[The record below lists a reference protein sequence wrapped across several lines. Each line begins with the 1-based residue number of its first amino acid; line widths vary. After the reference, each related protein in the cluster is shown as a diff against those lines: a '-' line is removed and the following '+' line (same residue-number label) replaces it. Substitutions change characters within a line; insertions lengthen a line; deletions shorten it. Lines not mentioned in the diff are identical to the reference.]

1 MLCDLAYTLACTACK
16 AMFNKQMHALC
27 VQADVAFWSSLVQ
40 YLNNAGEGAD
50 GKHNAITSFFMW
62 AWDANADTEFGLGG
76 LVESGEPRKLLTS
89 EAAWHACL

>member
-1 MLCDLAYTLACTACK
+1 
-16 AMFNKQMHALC
+16 MFNKRMHALC

-50 GKHNAITSFFMW
+50 GQHNAITSFFMW

-76 LVESGEPRKLLTS
+76 LVESGESRKLGIS
-89 EAAWHACL
+89 EAALHACLWDACTHAD

>member
-1 MLCDLAYTLACTACK
+1 
-16 AMFNKQMHALC
+16 MFNKQMHALC

>member
-1 MLCDLAYTLACTACK
+1 M
-16 AMFNKQMHALC
+16 
-27 VQADVAFWSSLVQ
+27 Q

-76 LVESGEPRKLLTS
+76 LVESGEPCKFPTKAS
-89 EAAWHACL
+89 ETALHACVQDTSAHADCQNRTSYRELPRTACT

>member
-1 MLCDLAYTLACTACK
+1 
-16 AMFNKQMHALC
+16 MHAPC

-50 GKHNAITSFFMW
+50 GKHNAISSFFMW

-76 LVESGEPRKLLTS
+76 LVDSGEPRKLVRLHCMHVCGMHEHLLTCQNRTS
-89 EAAWHACL
+89 HRELPRTA